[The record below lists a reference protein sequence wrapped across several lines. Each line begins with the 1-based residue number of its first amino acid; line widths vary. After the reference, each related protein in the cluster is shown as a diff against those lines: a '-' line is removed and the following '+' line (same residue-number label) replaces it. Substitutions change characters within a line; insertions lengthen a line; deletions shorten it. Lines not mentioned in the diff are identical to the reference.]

1 VYTCIS
7 HTAKDKEAY
16 EHSNDTGKIIF
27 NLIILVLILLYKEPG
42 LMTLDMLELQ
52 AEKFESLG
60 SSDNATQLRAKLQSA
75 QLYSGKYL

>member
-1 VYTCIS
+1 M
-7 HTAKDKEAY
+7 
-16 EHSNDTGKIIF
+16 
-27 NLIILVLILLYKEPG
+27 KEPG

-75 QLYSGKYL
+75 QLYSGKIYFVYMIKTQYPK